1 MLVAGDAA
9 LAAPRAEQLAAAIGE
24 AWGVAPRS
32 ERFAADLP
40 AAIDDLRTLALFES
54 GKILVVHATGLV
66 ADRDEAAGM
75 MKPIVDAVKRR
86 GVEGELDGA
95 LREAAVGLL
104 RVLRLHDV
112 DPAGGAPEQVV
123 ARLPAALL
131 GEAPA
136 ERRGQLAQLLAAALA
151 AGLRGAGAD
160 DLTLLSDLLRDGL
173 PERHLLILVES
184 AVDPRHPLVA
194 ALAQRGAV
202 LAAGRLSLDKKG
214 HVAGL
219 DAMAAELARE
229 TGAHL
234 RRDAAIELARRTIRG
249 EDTRRGGA
257 ADGVDADSAARF
269 AAEYRKLASL
279 AADGSIDRAL
289 VTANVSDRGQEDVF
303 QVLDAIGDGRAGEAL
318 EKIARRLAGAEDPLL
333 ERLSIFGLLAGFA
346 RHLAAV
352 SGALRATGARTGVS
366 SYASFQERIAPRLQ
380 GEIDGVDANPLK
392 GMHAFRLHRL
402 YLAASRLAPAN
413 LAALPARTLETERR
427 LKGDSGDPDAALAA
441 FVVALAGAS
450 GGVSSGPDVG
460 AGSRARG
467 AAGGSS

>member
-24 AWGVAPRS
+24 AWGVVPRH
-32 ERFAADLP
+32 ERFLAKLSAAV
-40 AAIDDLRTLALFES
+40 DDLRTIALFES
-54 GKILVVHATGLV
+54 GKLLVVHETGLL
-66 ADRDEAAGM
+66 ADREE
-75 MKPIVDAVKRR
+75 AVKMLGPVLKAAKSRR
-86 GVEGELDGA
+86 DDDELDGS
-95 LREAAVGLL
+95 LRDAAVGLL
-104 RVLRLHDV
+104 RVLRLHDL

-123 ARLPAALL
+123 ARLPAVLF

-136 ERRGQLAQLLAAALA
+136 ESRGHLARLLEAALA
-151 AGLRGAGAD
+151 AGLHGAGGD

-173 PERHLLILVES
+173 PERHLMILVES

-194 ALAQRGAV
+194 ALSQRGAV
-202 LAAGRLSLDKKG
+202 LAAGRLSLDKQG

-219 DAMAAELARE
+219 DGMAAELARE
-229 TGAHL
+229 TGARL
-234 RRDAAIELARRTIRG
+234 RRDAAVELARRTIRG

-269 AAEYRKLASL
+269 AAEYRKLAAL
-279 AADGSIDRAL
+279 AADGDIDRAL
-289 VTANVSDRGQEDVF
+289 VAANVSDRGQEDVF

-352 SGALRATGARTGVS
+352 SGALRATGARAGVS
-366 SYASFQERIAPRLQ
+366 SYPSFKERVAPQLQ

-392 GMHAFRLHRL
+392 GMHAFRLHRI

-450 GGVSSGPDVG
+450 GVSSGPGAG

-467 AAGGSS
+467 GAGGRS